1 MGVELAV
8 GNAASHWKAM
18 ARARGWACVDG
29 PGFLAVRSDNAH
41 RVLLAVQPIADAAA
55 LRRELLA
62 VFREWDSRQLCLEDP
77 TQALDLTDLG
87 FEAALTMPL
96 MVRDP
101 GAPETPSRG
110 QWPTVPVPAVAPARE
125 LSAER
130 SSTGDPVTDA
140 GLSVGEALREEDRAA
155 VERVVVE
162 GFPILQRLP
171 WRRGEQF
178 PAHAVVPGQRS
189 WLARVDGRPAAA
201 CVTHD
206 DGVAVGF
213 YWVATL
219 PEFRSRGAGRA
230 VMRAGLAAHPDRPAT
245 LTATLL
251 GEPLYRRLGFTERGL
266 ARWWQFPATPAELRR

>member
-8 GNAASHWKAM
+8 GNAASHWTAM
-18 ARARGWACVDG
+18 ARARGWAWVDG
-29 PGFLAVRSDNAH
+29 PGFLAVRADSAH
-41 RVLLAVQPIADAAA
+41 RVLLAARPVADQAA
-55 LRRELLA
+55 LRSELLA
-62 VFREWDSRQLCLEDP
+62 VFRAWESRQLCIEDP
-77 TQALDLTDLG
+77 TRSLDFTDLG
-87 FEAALTMPL
+87 FEAALTMPM
-96 MVRDP
+96 MVREP
-101 GAPETPSRG
+101 GASETPSLRRRAA
-110 QWPTVPVPAVAPARE
+110 AVVDAQVSDGGASAGAPA
-125 LSAER
+125 AD
-130 SSTGDPVTDA
+130 GV
-140 GLSVGEALREEDRAA
+140 SVGEAVREEDLAA

-162 GFPILQRLP
+162 GFPILPRLP

-178 PAHAVVPGQRS
+178 PAHAAVPGQRS

-206 DGVAVGF
+206 DGAAVGF

-230 VMRAGLAAHPDRPAT
+230 VMRAGLAAHADRPAT

-266 ARWWQFPATPAELRR
+266 ARWWQFPATPEELRR